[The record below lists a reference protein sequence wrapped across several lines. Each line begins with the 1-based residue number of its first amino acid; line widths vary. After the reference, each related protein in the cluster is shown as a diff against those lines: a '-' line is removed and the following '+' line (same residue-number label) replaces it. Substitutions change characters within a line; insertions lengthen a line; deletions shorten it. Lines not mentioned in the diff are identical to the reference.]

1 MNSIPILFQ
10 NERLV
15 VVEKPALML
24 SVPGRFQEDERPIL
38 GRLLEEQTQRRIWP
52 VHRLDYEVSGVMIFA
67 FEPHAH
73 KILNRSF
80 ETHEVHKTYQAW
92 APVHENS
99 PRHRTEWKSRL
110 LRGKKRSYESPHG
123 DLAVTFAFCHEPQ
136 LGETPWGRWELE
148 PRTGRSHQLRVEM
161 AKHGSPIAG
170 DQLYGSQV
178 SWSCGI
184 ALRAVS
190 LEFPLALAQ
199 ELGMATRFE
208 LPPLPFEPQI
218 LTPVS
223 K

>member
-1 MNSIPILFQ
+1 MSSLSILFQ

-24 SVPGRFQEDERPIL
+24 SVPGRFQTDERPIL

-52 VHRLDYEVSGVMIFA
+52 VHRLDYEVSGIMIFA
-67 FEPHAH
+67 FEPQAH
-73 KILNRSF
+73 KILNRAF
-80 ETHEVHKTYQAW
+80 EKHEVQKIYQAW
-92 APVHENS
+92 APVRPES
-99 PRHRTEWKSRL
+99 PRQRTEWKSRL

-123 DLAVTFAFCHEPQ
+123 DPAVTFACCQEPRK
-136 LGETPWGRWELE
+136 EEAPWGSWELE
-148 PRTGRSHQLRVEM
+148 PKTGRSHQLRVEM

-170 DQLYGSQV
+170 DQLYGSEV
-178 SWSCGI
+178 SWSQGI

-190 LEFPLALAQ
+190 LEFPVALSQ
-199 ELGMATRFE
+199 ELGMETRFE
-208 LPPLPFEPQI
+208 LPPLPFESRI